1 MQKPSHILLIRLSAM
16 GDVAMVVPVLRIL
29 SNTYPELKITVVS
42 KGFFKPFFDDIPNVG
57 FLEADVYGEH
67 KGLGLRKISRNARK
81 LGIDAVADLHNVIRS
96 KAISL
101 HLKINGIK
109 SITIDKGRSAKKAL
123 TRHQDKVFMPL
134 KSTHQRY
141 ADVFSQLGYS
151 VDLEKQILPVR
162 KGKSAKLQTL
172 MGLDTKKFIGIAPY
186 AAYKSKMYPLE
197 SMKEVISK
205 LDAQG
210 TFKIFLFG
218 GGQKEIESL
227 RAMEMQFQSVT
238 CIAGSLTFEE
248 ELALISNL
256 DLMLSMDSGNGH
268 IAAMYG
274 VPVVTLWGV
283 THPFAGFAPF
293 GQPKENSI
301 CSDRSKYPLIPTSI
315 YGNKYLAH
323 YETAMDTITPKQ
335 IIDKILEVL

>member
-1 MQKPSHILLIRLSAM
+1 MQKPRHILLIRLSAM
-16 GDVAMVVPVLRIL
+16 GDVAMVVPILRIL
-29 SNTYPELKITVVS
+29 TNTYPELKITVVS

-67 KGLGLRKISRNARK
+67 KGLGLRKLSSEAKK

-96 KAISL
+96 KIISSF
-101 HLKINGIK
+101 LKINGIRG
-109 SITIDKGRSAKKAL
+109 ITIDKGRAAKKAL
-123 TRHQDKVFMPL
+123 TSYQAKVFRPL
-134 KSTHQRY
+134 KSTHQCY

-151 VDLEKQILPVR
+151 IDLEKPILSVR

-172 MGLDTKKFIGIAPY
+172 MGLDSKKYIGIAPY

-205 LDAQG
+205 LDAHG

-227 RAMEMQFQSVT
+227 RDMEMQFHSVT

-248 ELALISNL
+248 ELVLISNL

-274 VPVVTLWGV
+274 VPVITLWGV

-293 GQPKENSI
+293 GQPEKNSI

-315 YGNKYLAH
+315 YGNKYPAD
-323 YETAMDTITPKQ
+323 YETSMDTISPKQ
-335 IIDKILEVL
+335 IVDKILDLL